1 MAFTKYM
8 PTLQNDN
15 AKATLGK
22 IVAIIN
28 ESNLTIM
35 DAQNVLDLV
44 KASVLTG
51 TVANI
56 KIPTLADVVV
66 IGTNKRKTPE
76 EVDYWFSSSRR
87 LRCTLNESK
96 ASCDGL

>member
-22 IVAIIN
+22 IVTIIN

-35 DAQNVLDLV
+35 DAQNILDLV

-51 TVANI
+51 TVSNI
-56 KIPTLADVVV
+56 KIPTLDDVDV
-66 IGTNKRKTPE
+66 IGPNKRETPGALLTGSHLQD
-76 EVDYWFSSSRR
+76 V
-87 LRCTLNESK
+87 
-96 ASCDGL
+96 